1 MKHRIVFLHN
11 VMEAPEFSVYV
22 NDELIRKNGN
32 PNVTKINFGE
42 IFEFK
47 IKHTKL
53 DFKIRVGDYLVFE
66 QTVKLEGH
74 DRHKHYTISFCGNYL
89 LKGSLGLFPIS
100 SHIGRN
106 GFTEAR
112 FFHGLIGAPNV
123 DILIDGVIA
132 IRNLQYG
139 SHSQFVNIAPNSKM
153 VISLT
158 AFNSKELIYTS
169 GKDIPLGLASGK
181 NYDFIITDTFF
192 SSKGIVP
199 NDLIIRGIVY

>member
-22 NDELIRKNGN
+22 NDELIRKGANSK
-32 PNVTKINFGE
+32 VTKINFGE

-66 QTVKLEGH
+66 QSVKLEGH
-74 DRHKHYTISFCGNYL
+74 HSHKHYTIALCGNYL

-106 GFTEAR
+106 GFVEAR
-112 FFHGLIGAPNV
+112 FFHGLLGAPNV
-123 DILIDGVIA
+123 DVYIDGKIA

-139 SHSQFVNIAPNSKM
+139 SHSQFVNIVPKTKIF
-153 VISLT
+153 VSLAVAET
-158 AFNSKELIYTS
+158 EQLIYTS
-169 GKDIPLGLASGK
+169 GKDIPLELASGK
-181 NYDFIITDTFF
+181 NYDFVITDTFF
-192 SSKGIVP
+192 SSRGIVP
-199 NDLIIRGIVY
+199 NEPIIRGIVY